1 MPDIVP
7 IVRRP
12 VKKLNSPPIFEK
24 KAETENTS
32 SVSGLGRK
40 FSLPAV
46 DKSSSG
52 SVGKVK
58 RSVEGNLPVRSR
70 ISPKKE
76 EELPVAIS
84 FPKYDASDFVSAKQK
99 RNVGPELRVAEPAQ
113 RVAKTTVSLFI
124 FLPLSPIPAC
134 RAQLLML
141 VILLLKVRLSQKLRK
156 KEECL
161 GCTDRVNGV
170 IILCWEW

>member
-46 DKSSSG
+46 DKSSGSG
-52 SVGKVK
+52 SKVK
-58 RSVEGNLPVRSR
+58 RSGEGNLPVRSR
-70 ISPKKE
+70 VSPKKE

-99 RNVGPELRVAEPAQ
+99 RNVGPELKVAEPAQ

-124 FLPLSPIPAC
+124 FLPLSPPPA
-134 RAQLLML
+134 
-141 VILLLKVRLSQKLRK
+141 
-156 KEECL
+156 
-161 GCTDRVNGV
+161 
-170 IILCWEW
+170 